1 MSCFQFFL
9 DHFKEIFTHLF
20 VSLLFS
26 SSCQPKRTK
35 NQYSQDYNSR
45 NLIAVLTKVH
55 FTSQEIILNFWRAQ
69 ELFHCISPNLNWIC
83 NSINLPIDS
92 TGTNEVAFMYAS
104 DYELTELMQRNR
116 LRKFF
121 YRILIQVLVS
131 WFNSAEAVPSS
142 QYLMFYLT
150 EVAFVL
156 VLAVVTVILLR
167 ITLDESSKVK

>member
-1 MSCFQFFL
+1 
-9 DHFKEIFTHLF
+9 
-20 VSLLFS
+20 
-26 SSCQPKRTK
+26 
-35 NQYSQDYNSR
+35 
-45 NLIAVLTKVH
+45 
-55 FTSQEIILNFWRAQ
+55 
-69 ELFHCISPNLNWIC
+69 
-83 NSINLPIDS
+83 
-92 TGTNEVAFMYAS
+92 MYAS